1 MKLSPAKKH
10 LLDKR
15 NEMMLELNAHGYDKA
30 DIATIFNMER
40 TWVTRI
46 VNKLLRDTKKQPK

>member
-15 NEMMLELNAHGYDKA
+15 NEMMIELFSNGYDKA
-30 DIATIFNMER
+30 DIAIIFNMER

-46 VNKLLRDTKKQPK
+46 VNKLLKATKKQPK